1 MMGLFN
7 PPRPT
12 KQRGFGSFSNSSR
25 ACGAFLRP
33 SVPSEA
39 KDSNATVMRDKSASK
54 FIKPNAPNSSA
65 KDMRKVPSFGR
76 SISASSNVSVLGK
89 KRKPMEECKPLVS
102 DEKWDGASKRTSMS
116 YTYKQSE
123 DVVNQKLRVWSKY
136 FKPIVSPRKKV
147 EAAVNLF
154 RELLSKRMREM
165 KAESDFKSGA
175 TRAAYME
182 VAKDL
187 QWERKWV
194 NIDKRIGPVPG
205 IEVGDKF
212 ECATELNVIGLHR
225 QFQRGIDY
233 VMKGKQKLA
242 TSIVATGR
250 YANYMR
256 SPEVLVYIGQGGNP
270 RAGKSE
276 PKDQKLE
283 RGNLALKNSLEAGTP
298 VRVIRGFEGSKAS
311 KNMIYIYD
319 GLYVV
324 DKFTQ
329 GRGEFGKLVFEFE
342 LIRIPGQPKLTI

>member
-1 MMGLFN
+1 MMGLSN

-25 ACGAFLRP
+25 ACGAFLRQ

-65 KDMRKVPSFGR
+65 KDMHKVPSFGR
-76 SISASSNVSVLGK
+76 SISASSIVSVLGK

-147 EAAVNLF
+147 EAALNLF

-225 QFQRGIDY
+225 QFQR
-233 VMKGKQKLA
+233 
-242 TSIVATGR
+242 
-250 YANYMR
+250 
-256 SPEVLVYIGQGGNP
+256 GQGGNP